1 MLIVCER
8 HEPSERE
15 MTRNGLGDLTCLIC
29 LLEDFYEDKEI
40 PTELCPK
47 CGGVM
52 QLGQGSCTRC
62 KKRELD

>member
-1 MLIVCER
+1 MLIDCEK
-8 HEPSERE
+8 HEPSRDE
-15 MTRNGLGDLTCLIC
+15 MTSNGVGNLVCLIC

-40 PTELCPK
+40 PTEQCPK

-62 KKRELD
+62 KKRNI